1 MSLLSSV
8 KEKFSSN
15 LQKQDK
21 KNKNKNKNK
30 QKNKTMSKSSMDNSE
45 AIDEILR
52 KEAFELGADEKDLEL
67 IKDLKPEDD
76 DLSEQEFG
84 DSDHGDNDDA
94 KSGSVDNKLND
105 DLQSFM
111 KQIGFDKNTTDQAT
125 NVADEDIQEELEKEE
140 EVPELVKEEEEE
152 EEEEED
158 DDNDGE
164 TQNNSESIDFS
175 NNTNESDD
183 KKGAKLSSTSKQK
196 KETKNENQK
205 TKQEKKDDGLIT
217 DTNILSSNKLLIPNT
232 TQWYNV
238 PIDPQVMENIKSDD
252 IELNKDQIATLY
264 ERGKSALEADNTL
277 YYEEF
282 SKDSSQKKFMSQILT
297 SGTLND
303 KISALTLLIQD
314 SPIHNMKSLETLLT
328 FCNKKS
334 RNSQLQSLNA
344 LKDLFLNGLLPDRK
358 LRYFKNQPGLSMMLN
373 KRTLALFYFED
384 YLKRF
389 FFKILEILEK
399 LSHDPII
406 HVRMSTLTHVFDF
419 LINKPEQEFN
429 LLRLGVNKLGDIDSK
444 VSSKASY
451 LLLNLQQNHPNM
463 KSIIIDAIVD
473 VALRSGADYHTTYYS
488 VITLNQTILKRT
500 EDDIANKLVKTYFT
514 LFEKFLIST
523 DKDNQKDSADAIKS
537 NAKGYENKR
546 KKNFKRG
553 KNGGRSI
560 KEEKTEAEKINE
572 KNSKLFSSLLTG
584 INRAFPFAQI
594 PASVYELHMETLYKI
609 THSSNFNTSVQALV
623 LINQVTVKAG
633 LNNDRYYKTL
643 YESLLDPRLVNSSKQ
658 GIYLNL
664 LYKSLKNDAK
674 NAERVEAFVKR
685 ILQVAV
691 HWINIGTI
699 TGFFF
704 LLLQLVKSIP
714 QIKNLLINS
723 PSDDKYQSDNDE
735 DNDSGKK
742 EDDSTTKRVYDS
754 RKRDPKFA
762 NADKSSL
769 WEITHF
775 LHHFHPTVQAYA
787 TAFVD
792 DKGEEMSKPDLGL
805 FTLAHFLDRFVY
817 RNAKQKPVSRG
828 SSIMQP
834 LFGGSELN
842 NNILV
847 KASDLKHNS
856 VPVNTENWLNKKVE
870 DINPEDK
877 FFHQYFSS
885 KKSAVRIQKEKK
897 ARSFDSDDEMDED
910 EIWDALVKSKPDV
923 EDDSDD
929 GIEFSTEDFSSD
941 ESSENEDE
949 GSDIAGSDDETNE
962 EDDIEFSAL
971 DGVDGIKE
979 DTDDSSSEN
988 EISNN
993 KRHHDDSDSESHKK
1007 SKKQKKKALPV
1018 FASADDYSEYLKSD
1032 SE

>member
-1 MSLLSSV
+1 MGLLSSV
-8 KEKFSSN
+8 KEKISSN
-15 LQKQDK
+15 LQKQDQK
-21 KNKNKNKNK
+21 HKNKNKKDVGE
-30 QKNKTMSKSSMDNSE
+30 NKTNE
-45 AIDEILR
+45 IDETLL
-52 KEAFELGADEKDLEL
+52 KEALNLGADVKDLEL
-67 IKDLKPEDD
+67 IKDLKDEDG
-76 DLSEQEFG
+76 DLSEQEFNG
-84 DSDHGDNDDA
+84 DEDSSRDD
-94 KSGSVDNKLND
+94 GELNG

-111 KQIGFDKNTTDQAT
+111 KNIGFDKSTVEEAT
-125 NVADEDIQEELEKEE
+125 IVEQEDVVEEGEEAESEEAQSETEE
-140 EVPELVKEEEEE
+140 EAQK
-152 EEEEED
+152 
-158 DDNDGE
+158 
-164 TQNNSESIDFS
+164 
-175 NNTNESDD
+175 
-183 KKGAKLSSTSKQK
+183 KLSSTSK
-196 KETKNENQK
+196 KEKEQPK
-205 TKQEKKDDGLIT
+205 QQEQPKQEKKKDGLIT
-217 DTNILSSNKLLIPNT
+217 DTSLLSSEKLLIPNT
-232 TQWYNV
+232 TQWYNI
-238 PIDPQVMENIKSDD
+238 PLDPQIMQNINEKE
-252 IELNKDQIATLY
+252 IQLTQEQIATLM
-264 ERGKSALEADNTL
+264 ERGKTALETDNAT

-314 SPIHNMKSLETLLT
+314 SPIHNIKSLDMLLT

-373 KRTLALFYFED
+373 KKTLAIFYFED
-384 YLKRF
+384 YLKKL

-406 HVRMSTLTHVFDF
+406 HVRISTLTHVFDL

-444 VSSKASY
+444 VSSKSSY
-451 LLLNLQQNHPNM
+451 LLLKLQQSHPNM
-463 KSIIIDAIVD
+463 KSIIIDSIVD
-473 VALRSGADYHTTYYS
+473 VALRSGADYHTTYYA
-488 VITLNQTILKRT
+488 VITLNQTILKRS

-523 DKDNQKDSADAIKS
+523 DKDNKNDSTANVKS
-537 NAKGYENKR
+537 NAKSYENKR
-546 KKNFKRG
+546 KKNFKKG
-553 KNGGRSI
+553 KNGGKSV
-560 KEEKTEAEKINE
+560 KNEEKTDEEKINE

-594 PASVYELHMETLYKI
+594 PASVYELHMETLYRI
-609 THSSNFNTSVQALV
+609 THSSNFNTSIQALV
-623 LINQVTVKAG
+623 LIHQVTVKAE
-633 LNNDRYYKTL
+633 LDNDRYYKTL
-643 YESLLDPRLVNSSKQ
+643 YESLLDPRLISSSKQ

-674 NAERVEAFVKR
+674 NVERVEAFVKR

-704 LLLQLVKSIP
+704 LLLQLVKVIP
-714 QIKNLLINS
+714 QIRNLLINS
-723 PSDDKYQSDNDE
+723 PVDDEYQSDDE
-735 DNDSGKK
+735 ESTEPKK
-742 EDDSTTKRVYDS
+742 KRVYDS

-775 LHHFHPTVQAYA
+775 THHFHPTVQAYA
-787 TAFVD
+787 EAFID
-792 DKGEEMSKPDLGL
+792 NRTDELSKPDLGL

-828 SSIMQP
+828 ASIMQP
-834 LFGGSELN
+834 LFGGSELSN
-842 NNILV
+842 TILV
-847 KASDLKHNS
+847 KASDLQHNTM
-856 VPVNTENWLNKKVE
+856 PANTENWLNKKVE

-885 KKSAVRIQKEKK
+885 KNSAVKAKKDTK
-897 ARSFDSDDEMDED
+897 ARGFDDDEEMDED

-923 EDDSDD
+923 EDNSEDEMDFGAD
-929 GIEFSTEDFSSD
+929 DFSSD
-941 ESSENEDE
+941 DEDLEAAAEEEDE
-949 GSDIAGSDDETNE
+949 SGSEDIEAFGEEDIDFSAFDGIDGAAE
-962 EDDIEFSAL
+962 EDDDNESASEIE
-971 DGVDGIKE
+971 G
-979 DTDDSSSEN
+979 SS
-988 EISNN
+988 
-993 KRHHDDSDSESHKK
+993 KRTHDESESDEEKDDKK

-1018 FASADDYSEYLKSD
+1018 FASADDYAEYLKSD